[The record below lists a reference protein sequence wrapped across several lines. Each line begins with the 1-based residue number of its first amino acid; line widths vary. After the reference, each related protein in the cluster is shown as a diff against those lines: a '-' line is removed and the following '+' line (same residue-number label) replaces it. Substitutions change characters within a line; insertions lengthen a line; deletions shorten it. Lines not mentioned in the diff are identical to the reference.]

1 MAGRKTFDESGEK
14 RSEKF
19 SVYLTP
25 SLLAD
30 IRDICSLRG
39 MSVVSYLTE
48 LVMADLQ
55 DKRDKLEAFRELRKN
70 G

>member
-39 MSVVSYLTE
+39 MSVVSYITD
-48 LVMADLQ
+48 LVTTDLQ
-55 DKRDKLEAFRELRKN
+55 GKREMLDAFRKMREKA
-70 G
+70 